1 MNRRSSLVLTSLV
14 AAGLALSA
22 CGSNSLSTDNKST
35 APAGATTTATV
46 DPALAAKLPA
56 KIKAA
61 GKIVI
66 GTDATYQPNEY
77 LDNDGKTVIGMDVD
91 LFNAVM
97 AKFGVKTEWSPSG
110 FDSIILGVQSGKFD
124 VGVSSF
130 TVNPDREKQ
139 VNMVSYFKAGTQ
151 WVVAKGNP
159 KKIDPENAC
168 GLKIAVQKATVQVD
182 DLNARSKKCTDAGKA
197 AIEPLIDADQAKVTA
212 MVQSGKAAA
221 MLVDLPPAIAA
232 IDSTGGTLELL
243 GEQYDSA
250 PYGYVLP
257 KDQTAFGEAIVK
269 ALKALEAD
277 GTYTTILAKWK
288 TEGGAI
294 SDFAVNPKL

>member
-1 MNRRSSLVLTSLV
+1 MTSLV

-22 CGSNSLSTDNKST
+22 LWLEPLSTDTKST

-46 DPALAAKLPA
+46 DPALACLPA

-97 AKFGVKTEWSPSG
+97 AKFGVKTEWSPTG
-110 FDSIILGVQSGKFD
+110 FDSIIPVSRAAKFD

-130 TVNPDREKQ
+130 TVNTDREKQ

-159 KKIDPENAC
+159 KKIDPRTP
-168 GLKIAVQKATVQVD
+168 AV
-182 DLNARSKKCTDAGKA
+182 
-197 AIEPLIDADQAKVTA
+197 
-212 MVQSGKAAA
+212 
-221 MLVDLPPAIAA
+221 
-232 IDSTGGTLELL
+232 
-243 GEQYDSA
+243 
-250 PYGYVLP
+250 
-257 KDQTAFGEAIVK
+257 
-269 ALKALEAD
+269 
-277 GTYTTILAKWK
+277 
-288 TEGGAI
+288 
-294 SDFAVNPKL
+294 

>member
-1 MNRRSSLVLTSLV
+1 MKRRTLALTGLV
-14 AAGLALSA
+14 AVGLALSA
-22 CGSNSLSTDNKST
+22 CGSDSLSNNSGSKTST
-35 APAGATTTATV
+35 PAATTAAV
-46 DPALAAKLPA
+46 DPALVAALPA
-56 KIKAA
+56 KVKAA

-77 LDNDGKTVIGMDVD
+77 LDADGQTVIGMDVD

-97 AKFGVKTEWSPSG
+97 AKFGLKTEWKPSA
-110 FDSIILGVQSGKFD
+110 FDSIILGVKSGQFD
-124 VGVSSF
+124 IGVSSF
-130 TVNPDREKQ
+130 TVNADRMKEAT
-139 VNMVSYFKAGTQ
+139 MVSYFKAGTQ
-151 WVVAKGNP
+151 WVTQKGNP
-159 KKIDPENAC
+159 DKVDPNSAC
-168 GLKIAVQKATVQVD
+168 GLQIAVQKGTVQATD
-182 DLNARSKKCTDAGKA
+182 DLPAKDKACTDAGKPGITA
-197 AIEPLIDADQAKVTA
+197 LIDADQAKVTA

-232 IDSTGGTLELL
+232 VDSTGGTLELL

-257 KDQTAFGEAIVK
+257 KDQTAFGEAIVT

-277 GTYTTILAKWK
+277 GTYKSILTKWK

>member
-1 MNRRSSLVLTSLV
+1 MLRH
-14 AAGLALSA
+14 
-22 CGSNSLSTDNKST
+22 
-35 APAGATTTATV
+35 PV

-182 DLNARSKKCTDAGKA
+182 DLNARSKNCTDAGKA

-212 MVQSGKAAA
+212 MVQSGKADA
-221 MLVDLPPAIAA
+221 MR
-232 IDSTGGTLELL
+232 
-243 GEQYDSA
+243 
-250 PYGYVLP
+250 
-257 KDQTAFGEAIVK
+257 KRMH
-269 ALKALEAD
+269 AD
-277 GTYTTILAKWK
+277 
-288 TEGGAI
+288 
-294 SDFAVNPKL
+294 D